1 MRAILFPLSL
11 SLFFAILATRKS
23 ARKNNRWS
31 IRSKKIARLIRH
43 DMNYAP
49 TPRFFEL
56 LLRIFPQIIDYSVYF
71 FSRKETALRI
81 NWIPPDLLYRI
92 KKNRNLLKTIIYR
105 TIHEIM
111 WKIKLLKKVII
122 NEFLRSTN
130 IFRRF
135 SLRHFSRLK
144 KEKKKR
150 EREKE
155 ESAV

>member
-1 MRAILFPLSL
+1 
-11 SLFFAILATRKS
+11 
-23 ARKNNRWS
+23 
-31 IRSKKIARLIRH
+31 
-43 DMNYAP
+43 MNYAP

-150 EREKE
+150 ERERKKKVPSKKTLKINRLVRE
-155 ESAV
+155 ISSERASNGIHWMKQM